1 MEESV
6 WKARRASRVEQRDA
20 HFMHEKDHAGD
31 NGACIR
37 TCDTWCVI
45 YDATQHDS
53 CVFPCLSRCIACTA
67 TCSVGACYLR
77 WETKST
83 DACVDNS
90 ARGFIDG
97 V

>member
-37 TCDTWCVI
+37 TCDNWCVFGVNPLFMMQRSAI
-45 YDATQHDS
+45 PTR
-53 CVFPCLSRCIACTA
+53 FLSRRVLLPAQLHAVLELA
-67 TCSVGACYLR
+67 TSVG
-77 WETKST
+77 
-83 DACVDNS
+83 D
-90 ARGFIDG
+90 
-97 V
+97 

>member
-37 TCDTWCVI
+37 TCDNW
-45 YDATQHDS
+45 
-53 CVFPCLSRCIACTA
+53 
-67 TCSVGACYLR
+67 
-77 WETKST
+77 
-83 DACVDNS
+83 
-90 ARGFIDG
+90 
-97 V
+97 